1 MGSRRVR
8 RRSAAAIA
16 FLLGLFWIVCV
27 DVNNDP
33 ESATEGVEEHS
44 VSSRGLMRFCDLHQR
59 HMERFDPEDYRA
71 LWETSLLPADDVE
84 VRFQKASAKSR
95 PSGKRVAI
103 VHVRGDHFH
112 AWLLRVWPRVK
123 SALVLVTGDS
133 DVAFPREA
141 FRHTKGVC
149 PLYAGRWLEE
159 CRFLIAV
166 KPHAR
171 RDQDDNLPE
180 GSQAGPLVHP
190 EP

>member
-123 SALVLVTGDS
+123 SALATTTLMTSLLIGPEVRPVRGVGCSPAPLAPHTG
-133 DVAFPREA
+133 VARPPTHGCSYR
-141 FRHTKGVC
+141 
-149 PLYAGRWLEE
+149 
-159 CRFLIAV
+159 
-166 KPHAR
+166 
-171 RDQDDNLPE
+171 
-180 GSQAGPLVHP
+180 
-190 EP
+190 